1 MFKQDTFEL
10 ITSAQVSQQELQK
23 ELNKDQKRYL
33 FEAQNRGD
41 LGKYLIENIAL
52 DKQKNT
58 MFFLKSSLD
67 PPD

>member
-1 MFKQDTFEL
+1 M
-10 ITSAQVSQQELQK
+10 SQQELQK

-33 FEAQNRGD
+33 FEAQNRGE
-41 LGKYLIENIAL
+41 LGKYLIENIVL